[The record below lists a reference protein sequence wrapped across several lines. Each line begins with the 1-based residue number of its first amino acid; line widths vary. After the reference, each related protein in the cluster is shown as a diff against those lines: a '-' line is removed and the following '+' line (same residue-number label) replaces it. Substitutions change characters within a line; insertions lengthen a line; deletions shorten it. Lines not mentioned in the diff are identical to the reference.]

1 MCICVRGGGGAGSLS
16 ELVIYISSLPFPIM
30 GTGLGA
36 VPVKQQVTHRAAEK
50 QVGGVL
56 RLAECLDRKNL
67 ESAERLRLFG

>member
-1 MCICVRGGGGAGSLS
+1 
-16 ELVIYISSLPFPIM
+16 M